1 MAIGRVN
8 TGGSGSGGTL
18 VVTGVAGD
26 TITATKDGKT
36 YTRTFNSAGKAVFR
50 GLATGIW
57 ALTMTNGSQTVTR
70 NVTITADYS
79 LTMAYFTATITV
91 TYPAGST
98 CTCANGSTVLTA
110 PDTSG
115 NYTFTVTNTG
125 DWTVSCTD
133 GTQTA
138 SKTVEITE
146 EGQSKTTS
154 LFYNIYLF
162 YNGYNNTDLAGSPSV
177 KGVKYNSSGEGTA
190 VTPTL
195 ALKSDSM
202 SLVCNAEGVEAGS
215 GILYW
220 SKAVDVTDFNTL
232 ELAAV
237 NNSASGTTGWIRL
250 GVADAVPSY
259 ITGWPCTNNALS
271 DYIGE
276 MQFDLSNI
284 TGMKYIIIGFH
295 RGNQSWTIK
304 RVELI

>member
-1 MAIGRVN
+1 MSGTIMSGRR
-8 TGGSGSGGTL
+8 GGVRLFSVIS
-18 VVTGVAGD
+18 
-26 TITATKDGKT
+26 
-36 YTRTFNSAGKAVFR
+36 
-50 GLATGIW
+50 
-57 ALTMTNGSQTVTR
+57 
-70 NVTITADYS
+70 
-79 LTMAYFTATITV
+79 V
-91 TYPAGST
+91 TYPAGSVCT
-98 CTCANGSTVLTA
+98 CTKGTKNYKAKT
-110 PDTSG
+110 TSG
-115 NYTFTVTNTG
+115 LALFAVPEVG

-133 GTQTA
+133 GTETA

-146 EGQSKTTS
+146 EGQSKTTT
-154 LFYNIYLF
+154 LLYKTYLF

-195 ALKSDSM
+195 ALESDSM

-220 SKAVDVTDFNTL
+220 RKAVDVTDFNTL

-237 NNSASGTTGWIRL
+237 NNSASGTTGWIML

-259 ITGWPCTNNALS
+259 IIGWPCTNTALS
-271 DYIGE
+271 AYIGE
-276 MQFDLSNI
+276 MRFDLSNI